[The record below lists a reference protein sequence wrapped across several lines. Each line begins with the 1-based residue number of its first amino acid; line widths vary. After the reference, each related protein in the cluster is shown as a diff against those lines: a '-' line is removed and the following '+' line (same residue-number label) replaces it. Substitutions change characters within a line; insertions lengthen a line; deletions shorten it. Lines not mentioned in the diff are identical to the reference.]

1 MKDWDDLETI
11 QAYHKVVK
19 NVFPLYIYRPNGYT
33 TEIDILLQ
41 IQLYNVFTN
50 VLFIIF
56 KSFH

>member
-41 IQLYNVFTN
+41 IQLYSVFTN